1 MPSTTSL
8 HKERN
13 DLTLCD
19 IITMDSNFD
28 SIKRLFENLKGINFF
43 TRLFSWGKVKNQLI
57 DASADLQKMMSRVE
71 ESTQTANTLSVERAS
86 NRNLT
91 ESVVR
96 LNTEVQV
103 LKESN
108 KQIESLQRELTTASE
123 QNKIFLKRG
132 TELSNELSVLRERL
146 ESTERELQ
154 KNIQQN
160 TQLLK
165 DEEFRKQDHAK
176 AIASLENIQT
186 RIQNDRNRELQER
199 KDAELNRLMKLRETW
214 TAHQENVKNTIK
226 TICSKHTIE
235 YVEKVPFKGE
245 PDNTLKI
252 SNEFVVFD
260 AKSPAGEDL
269 SNFRNYLKNQA
280 ESAKKYA
287 KEQDVKKDIFLVV
300 PTNTLETLDQYVFRL
315 ADYNV
320 FVISIDSLEPVIL
333 SLLKIEDYEFA
344 EQLSPEERENIC
356 RVLGKFVHLSKRRI
370 QIDGFFTRQFF
381 ELVYRSEADLP
392 KDILEKVS
400 EFEKAEKINPPIER
414 RAKHISAK
422 ELEQETASLKNE
434 ANAKGIVTEESILS
448 NRLNKLPL
456 YTTESYPEKKDEQ
469 GGLFKE

>member
-1 MPSTTSL
+1 
-8 HKERN
+8 
-13 DLTLCD
+13 
-19 IITMDSNFD
+19 MDSSFD
-28 SIKRLFENLKGINFF
+28 NIKRLFDNLKRVGWLDRIFGWN
-43 TRLFSWGKVKNQLI
+43 RIKNQMI
-57 DASADLQKMMSRVE
+57 DASADLQKLISKIE
-71 ESTQTANTLSVERAS
+71 SSTQADNLLSVERAT
-86 NRNLT
+86 NKGLNEALT
-91 ESVVR
+91 KLS
-96 LNTEVQV
+96 TEVQV

-108 KQIESLQRELTTASE
+108 KQIESLQRELTTLSE
-123 QNKIFLKRG
+123 QNKIYLKRG
-132 TELSNELSVLRERL
+132 TELSNEVSVLRERL
-146 ESTERELQ
+146 EMTERELQ
-154 KNIQQN
+154 KTNQQN

-176 AIASLENIQT
+176 AVDSLKNIQD
-186 RIQNDRNRELQER
+186 RIQNDRSRELQER
-199 KDAELNRLMKLRETW
+199 KDAEINRIHKLRETW
-214 TAHQENVKNTIK
+214 TAHQENVKNVIK
-226 TICSKHTIE
+226 TICSRHTIE
-235 YVEKVPFKGE
+235 YVDKVPFKGE
-245 PDNTLKI
+245 PDNTIKI

-287 KEQDVKKDIFLVV
+287 KEPDVKKDIFLVV
-300 PTNTLETLDQYVFRL
+300 PSNTLESLDQFVFRL

-422 ELEQETASLKNE
+422 ELEQETSSLKNE
-434 ANAKGIVTEESILS
+434 ANAKGIVTEESVLS

-456 YTTESYPEKKDEQ
+456 YSAESYPEKKEEQ
-469 GGLFKE
+469 GDLF

>member
-1 MPSTTSL
+1 
-8 HKERN
+8 
-13 DLTLCD
+13 
-19 IITMDSNFD
+19 MDTNFD
-28 SIKRLFENLKGINFF
+28 AIKKLFETLKEINFF
-43 TRLFSWGKVKNQLI
+43 SRLFGWGRVRNQLVE
-57 DASADLQKMMSRVE
+57 ASADLQRVILKAE
-71 ESTQTANTLSVERAS
+71 ESSQNSNALSIERS
-86 NRNLT
+86 TNKNLT
-91 ESVVR
+91 ESVGR
-96 LNTEVQV
+96 LSTEVQV

-108 KQIESLQRELTTASE
+108 KQIELLQKELTTSSE
-123 QNKIFLKRG
+123 QNKLYFKRG
-132 TELSNELSVLRERL
+132 TELSNEVAVLREKL

-154 KNIQQN
+154 RTIQQN
-160 TQLLK
+160 TQLTK

-176 AIASLENIQT
+176 AVASLENIQS

-199 KDAELNRLMKLRETW
+199 KDAEINRIHHLRETW

-287 KEQDVKKDIFLVV
+287 REQDVKKDIFLVV
-300 PTNTLETLDQYVFRL
+300 PTNTLESLDQYVFRL

-381 ELVYRSEADLP
+381 ELVYRSAADLP

-400 EFEKAEKINPPIER
+400 EFEMAEKINPPIER
-414 RAKHISAK
+414 RAKQISVK
-422 ELEQETASLKNE
+422 ELEQETSSLKNE
-434 ANAKGIVTEESILS
+434 ANAKGIVTEDSILT

-456 YTTESYPEKKDEQ
+456 YLSENYPEKKDEQ
-469 GGLFKE
+469 KDLFS

>member
-1 MPSTTSL
+1 
-8 HKERN
+8 
-13 DLTLCD
+13 
-19 IITMDSNFD
+19 MDANFD
-28 SIKRLFENLKGINFF
+28 SIKRLFETLKGIGFLDRIF
-43 TRLFSWGKVKNQLI
+43 GWSRIKNQMI
-57 DASADLQKMMSRVE
+57 DASADLQKLISRI
-71 ESTQTANTLSVERAS
+71 ESSTHADNTLSIERATTKG
-86 NRNLT
+86 LA
-91 ESVVR
+91 ESVTR
-96 LNTEVQV
+96 LTTEVQV

-108 KQIESLQRELTTASE
+108 KQIESLQRELTTTSE
-123 QNKIFLKRG
+123 QNKIFLRRG
-132 TELSNELSVLRERL
+132 TELSNEVSVLRERL
-146 ESTERELQ
+146 EATERELQ
-154 KNIQQN
+154 KSIQQN

-176 AIASLENIQT
+176 AVDSLKNIQD

-199 KDAELNRLMKLRETW
+199 KDTEINRIHRLRETW

-287 KEQDVKKDIFLVV
+287 KETDVKKDIFLVV
-300 PTNTLETLDQYVFRL
+300 PTNTLESLDQYVFRL

-422 ELEQETASLKNE
+422 ELEQETSSLKNE

-456 YTTESYPEKKDEQ
+456 YTTEPYPEKKDEQ
-469 GGLFKE
+469 GGLFDE

>member
-1 MPSTTSL
+1 MDTFDHIKKLFGSL
-8 HKERN
+8 KE
-13 DLTLCD
+13 
-19 IITMDSNFD
+19 
-28 SIKRLFENLKGINFF
+28 INFF
-43 TRLFSWGKVKNQLI
+43 GRLFGWGKIKNQLI
-57 DASADLQKMMSRVE
+57 DASADLQKFISKTE
-71 ESTQTANTLSVERAS
+71 ELAQNANALSIERTT
-86 NRNLT
+86 NKNLT

-108 KQIESLQRELTTASE
+108 KQIESLQKDLTTSSE
-123 QNKIFLKRG
+123 QNKLYFKRG
-132 TELSNELSVLRERL
+132 TELSNEVAVLRERL

-154 KNIQQN
+154 KSIQQN

-176 AIASLENIQT
+176 AVDSLKNIQD
-186 RIQNDRNRELQER
+186 RIQSDRNRELQER
-199 KDAELNRLMKLRETW
+199 KDTEISRIHKLRETW
-214 TAHQENVKNTIK
+214 TAHQENVKNIIK
-226 TICSKHTIE
+226 TICSRHTIE
-235 YVEKVPFKGE
+235 YVDKVPFKGE
-245 PDNTLKI
+245 PDNTIKI

-287 KEQDVKKDIFLVV
+287 KEPDVKKDIFLVV
-300 PTNTLETLDQYVFRL
+300 PTNTLEILDQYVFRL

-320 FVISIDSLEPVIL
+320 FVIAVDSLEPVIL

-381 ELVYRSEADLP
+381 ELVYRSAADLP
-392 KDILEKVS
+392 KDILDKVA
-400 EFEKAEKINPPIER
+400 EFEMAEKINPPIER
-414 RAKHISAK
+414 RAKQISVK
-422 ELEQETASLKNE
+422 ELEQETSSLKNE
-434 ANAKGIVTEESILS
+434 ANSKGIVTEDSVLS

-456 YTTESYPEKKDEQ
+456 YSTENYPEKKDEQ
-469 GGLFKE
+469 TDLFS

>member
-1 MPSTTSL
+1 M
-8 HKERN
+8 
-13 DLTLCD
+13 
-19 IITMDSNFD
+19 TMEGNFD
-28 SIKRLFENLKGINFF
+28 SIKRLFDNLKRIGFLERIFGW
-43 TRLFSWGKVKNQLI
+43 SQIKNQLI
-57 DASADLQKMMSRVE
+57 DASADLQKLISKVDS
-71 ESTQTANTLSVERAS
+71 STQTDNALSVARANS
-86 NRNLT
+86 KSLD
-91 ESVVR
+91 ESVAR
-96 LNTEVQV
+96 LSTEVQV

-108 KQIESLQRELTTASE
+108 KQIESLQKELTTATE
-123 QNKIFLKRG
+123 QNKLYFKRG
-132 TELSNELSVLRERL
+132 TELSNEVSVLRERL
-146 ESTERELQ
+146 ETTERELQ
-154 KNIQQN
+154 KNVQQN
-160 TQLLK
+160 TQLIK
-165 DEEFRKQDHAK
+165 DEEFRKQEHSK
-176 AIASLENIQT
+176 AVASLENIQT
-186 RIQNDRNRELQER
+186 RIQNDRNRELEER
-199 KDAELNRLMKLRETW
+199 KNTEIQRLHKLRETW
-214 TAHQENVKNTIK
+214 TAHQENVQNAIK

-287 KEQDVKKDIFLVV
+287 KEPDVKKDIFLVV
-300 PTNTLETLDQYVFRL
+300 PTNTLESLDQYVFRL

-370 QIDGFFTRQFF
+370 QIDGFFTKQFF

-422 ELEQETASLKNE
+422 ELEQETSALKSE
-434 ANAKGIVTEESILS
+434 ANAKGIITEDALLS
-448 NRLNKLPL
+448 SRLNKLPL
-456 YTTESYPEKKDEQ
+456 YTTESYPEKKEDQ
-469 GGLFKE
+469 RGLFD

>member
-1 MPSTTSL
+1 M
-8 HKERN
+8 N
-13 DLTLCD
+13 A
-19 IITMDSNFD
+19 NFD
-28 SIKRLFENLKGINFF
+28 NIKRLFESLKGIGFIERIF
-43 TRLFSWGKVKNQLI
+43 GWSRIKNQMI
-57 DASADLQKMMSRVE
+57 DASADLQKLISRIE
-71 ESTQTANTLSVERAS
+71 SSTQADNSLSIERATS
-86 NRNLT
+86 KGLN
-91 ESVVR
+91 ESVTR
-96 LNTEVQV
+96 LTTEVQV

-146 ESTERELQ
+146 EATERELQ

-176 AIASLENIQT
+176 AVDSLKNIQD

-199 KDAELNRLMKLRETW
+199 KDAEINRIHKLRETW

-235 YVEKVPFKGE
+235 YVERVPFKGE

-287 KEQDVKKDIFLVV
+287 KEADVKKDIFLVV
-300 PTNTLETLDQYVFRL
+300 PTNTLESLDQYVFRL

-381 ELVYRSEADLP
+381 ELVYRSAADLP
-392 KDILEKVS
+392 KDFLDKVS
-400 EFEKAEKINPPIER
+400 EFEIAEKINPPIER
-414 RAKHISAK
+414 RAKQISVK
-422 ELEQETASLKNE
+422 ELEQETSSLKNE
-434 ANAKGIVTEESILS
+434 ANAKGIVTEESVLS

-456 YTTESYPEKKDEQ
+456 YSAESYPEKKDEQ
-469 GGLFKE
+469 GGLFDE

>member
-1 MPSTTSL
+1 
-8 HKERN
+8 
-13 DLTLCD
+13 
-19 IITMDSNFD
+19 MDSNFD
-28 SIKRLFENLKGINFF
+28 SIKRLFENLKGIGFLDRIF
-43 TRLFSWGKVKNQLI
+43 GWSRIKNQMI
-57 DASADLQKMMSRVE
+57 DASADLQKLISKIE
-71 ESTQTANTLSVERAS
+71 SSTQADTSLSVERAMTKGL
-86 NRNLT
+86 N
-91 ESVVR
+91 ESVTR
-96 LNTEVQV
+96 LTTEVQV

-108 KQIESLQRELTTASE
+108 KQIESLQREMTTLSE
-123 QNKIFLKRG
+123 QNKLYFKRG
-132 TELSNELSVLRERL
+132 TELSNEKAVLIERL

-154 KNIQQN
+154 KAIQLN
-160 TQLLK
+160 TQLQK

-176 AIASLENIQT
+176 AVDSLKNIQD
-186 RIQNDRNRELQER
+186 RIQNDRNRELQDR
-199 KDAELNRLMKLRETW
+199 KDAEINRIHKLRETW
-214 TAHQENVKNTIK
+214 TAHQESVKNIIK
-226 TICSKHTIE
+226 TICSRYTIE
-235 YVEKVPFKGE
+235 YVDKVPFKGE
-245 PDNTLKI
+245 PDNTIKI
-252 SNEFVVFD
+252 SNEYVVFD

-300 PTNTLETLDQYVFRL
+300 PSNTLESLDQFVFRL

-422 ELEQETASLKNE
+422 ELEQETSSLKNE
-434 ANAKGIVTEESILS
+434 ANAKGIVTEESVLS

-456 YTTESYPEKKDEQ
+456 YSTEEYPEKKDDQ
-469 GGLFKE
+469 GELF

>member
-1 MPSTTSL
+1 
-8 HKERN
+8 
-13 DLTLCD
+13 
-19 IITMDSNFD
+19 MDTNLD
-28 SIKRLFENLKGINFF
+28 NIKRLFESLKGINFF
-43 TRLFSWGKVKNQLI
+43 SRLFSWGKVKNQLV
-57 DASADLQKMMSRVE
+57 DASADLQKMISKVE
-71 ESTQTANTLSVERAS
+71 ESTQIASALSVERTT
-86 NRNLT
+86 NKNLT
-91 ESVVR
+91 ESVAR
-96 LNTEVQV
+96 LNTEGQV

-108 KQIESLQRELTTASE
+108 KQIELLQKELTTATE
-123 QNKIFLKRG
+123 QNKLYFKRG
-132 TELSNELSVLRERL
+132 TELSNEVSVLRERL
-146 ESTERELQ
+146 EGTERELQ
-154 KNIQQN
+154 KTIQQN

-176 AIASLENIQT
+176 AVDSLKNIQD

-199 KDAELNRLMKLRETW
+199 KDAEINRIHKLRETW

-287 KEQDVKKDIFLVV
+287 READVKKDIFLVV
-300 PTNTLETLDQYVFRL
+300 PSNTLESLDQFVFPL
-315 ADYNV
+315 ADYDV

-333 SLLKIEDYEFA
+333 SLQKIEEYEFA
-344 EQLSPEERENIC
+344 EQMSPEERENIC

-381 ELVYRSEADLP
+381 ELVYRSAADLP
-392 KDILEKVS
+392 KDILDKVS
-400 EFEKAEKINPPIER
+400 EFEMAEKINPPIER
-414 RAKHISAK
+414 RAKQISVK
-422 ELEQETASLKNE
+422 ELEQETSSLKNE
-434 ANAKGIVTEESILS
+434 ATAKGIVTEESILS

-456 YTTESYPEKKDEQ
+456 YTTEPYPEKKEEQ
-469 GGLFKE
+469 GDLF

>member
-1 MPSTTSL
+1 MDTFDHIKKLFGSL
-8 HKERN
+8 KE
-13 DLTLCD
+13 
-19 IITMDSNFD
+19 
-28 SIKRLFENLKGINFF
+28 INFF
-43 TRLFSWGKVKNQLI
+43 DRLFGWSKIKNQLI
-57 DASADLQKMMSRVE
+57 DASADLQKFISKAE
-71 ESTQTANTLSVERAS
+71 ELAQNVTALSMERAT
-86 NRNLT
+86 NKNLN

-108 KQIESLQRELTTASE
+108 KQIESLQRDLTTTTE
-123 QNKIFLKRG
+123 QNKLYFKRG
-132 TELSNELSVLRERL
+132 TELSNEVAVLRERL

-160 TQLLK
+160 TQLIK

-176 AIASLENIQT
+176 AIDSLKNIQD
-186 RIQNDRNRELQER
+186 RIQNDRNRELQEK
-199 KDAELNRLMKLRETW
+199 KDAEINRIHKLRETW
-214 TAHQENVKNTIK
+214 TAHQATVKSMIK
-226 TICSKHTIE
+226 TICSRHTIE
-235 YVEKVPFKGE
+235 YVDKVPFKGE
-245 PDNTLKI
+245 PDNTIKI

-269 SNFRNYLKNQA
+269 SNFRNYLKSQA

-300 PTNTLETLDQYVFRL
+300 PTNTLEILDQYVFRL
-315 ADYNV
+315 ADYSV

-381 ELVYRSEADLP
+381 ELVYRSAADLP

-400 EFEKAEKINPPIER
+400 EFEMAEKINPPIER
-414 RAKHISAK
+414 RAKQISVK
-422 ELEQETASLKNE
+422 ELEQETSSLKNE
-434 ANAKGIVTEESILS
+434 ANSKGIVTEDSILS

-456 YTTESYPEKKDEQ
+456 YSSENYPEKKEDQ
-469 GGLFKE
+469 KDLFS

>member
-1 MPSTTSL
+1 MDTFDNIKKLFGSL
-8 HKERN
+8 KE
-13 DLTLCD
+13 
-19 IITMDSNFD
+19 
-28 SIKRLFENLKGINFF
+28 INFF
-43 TRLFSWGKVKNQLI
+43 GRLFGWGKIKNQLI
-57 DASADLQKMMSRVE
+57 DASADLQKFISKTE
-71 ESTQTANTLSVERAS
+71 ELSQNANALSIERATS
-86 NRNLT
+86 KNLN
-91 ESVVR
+91 EAVVR

-108 KQIESLQRELTTASE
+108 KQIESLQKDLTTSNE
-123 QNKIFLKRG
+123 QNKLYFRRG
-132 TELSNELSVLRERL
+132 TELSNEVAVLRERL

-154 KNIQQN
+154 KSIQQN

-176 AIASLENIQT
+176 AVDTLKNIED
-186 RIQNDRNRELQER
+186 RIRKDRDNELNER
-199 KDAELNRLMKLRETW
+199 KQAEINRIHKLRETW
-214 TAHQENVKNTIK
+214 TAHQETVKNIIK
-226 TICSKHTIE
+226 TICSRHTIE
-235 YVEKVPFKGE
+235 YVDKVPFKGE
-245 PDNTLKI
+245 PDNTIKI
-252 SNEFVVFD
+252 SNEYVVFD

-300 PTNTLETLDQYVFRL
+300 PTNTLEILDQYVFRL
-315 ADYNV
+315 ADYSV

-344 EQLSPEERENIC
+344 EQLSPKEHENIC

-381 ELVYRSEADLP
+381 ELVYRSAADLP

-400 EFEKAEKINPPIER
+400 EFEMAEKINPPIER
-414 RAKHISAK
+414 RAKQISVK
-422 ELEQETASLKNE
+422 ELEQETSSLKNE
-434 ANAKGIVTEESILS
+434 ANSKGIVTEDSVLS

-456 YTTESYPEKKDEQ
+456 YSSENYPEKKDEQ
-469 GGLFKE
+469 ADLFS

>member
-1 MPSTTSL
+1 
-8 HKERN
+8 
-13 DLTLCD
+13 
-19 IITMDSNFD
+19 MDTNFD
-28 SIKRLFENLKGINFF
+28 RIKKLFESLKEINFF
-43 TRLFSWGKVKNQLI
+43 NRLFGWGKIKNQLV
-57 DASADLQKMMSRVE
+57 DASADLQKMISRVE
-71 ESTQTANTLSVERAS
+71 GAVQNDNALSIERSTNK
-86 NRNLT
+86 NLT
-91 ESVVR
+91 ESVAR
-96 LNTEVQV
+96 LTTEVQV

-108 KQIESLQRELTTASE
+108 KQIELLQKDLTTATE
-123 QNKIFLKRG
+123 QNKLYFKRG
-132 TELSNELSVLRERL
+132 TELSNEVAVLREKL

-154 KNIQQN
+154 KSIQQN

-176 AIASLENIQT
+176 AVTSLENIQT
-186 RIQNDRNRELQER
+186 RIQNERNRELEER
-199 KDAELNRLMKLRETW
+199 KEAEINRIHKLRETW

-226 TICSKHTIE
+226 TICSRHTIE
-235 YVEKVPFKGE
+235 YVDKVPFKGE

-252 SNEFVVFD
+252 SNEYVVFD

-300 PTNTLETLDQYVFRL
+300 PTNTLEILDQYVFRL
-315 ADYNV
+315 ADYSV

-381 ELVYRSEADLP
+381 ELVYRSAADLP

-400 EFEKAEKINPPIER
+400 EFEMAEKINPPIER
-414 RAKHISAK
+414 RAKQISVK
-422 ELEQETASLKNE
+422 ELEQETSSLKNE
-434 ANAKGIVTEESILS
+434 ANSKGIITEDSILS

-456 YTTESYPEKKDEQ
+456 YSSESYPEKKDDQ
-469 GGLFKE
+469 KDLFS

>member
-1 MPSTTSL
+1 MNT
-8 HKERN
+8 
-13 DLTLCD
+13 
-19 IITMDSNFD
+19 NFD
-28 SIKRLFENLKGINFF
+28 RIKKLFESLKEINFF
-43 TRLFSWGKVKNQLI
+43 GRLFFWGRVKNQLV
-57 DASADLQKMMSRVE
+57 DASADLQKMISGVE
-71 ESTQTANTLSVERAS
+71 VSVRNSNALSVEQTT
-86 NRNLT
+86 NKNLA
-91 ESVVR
+91 ESVAR

-108 KQIESLQRELTTASE
+108 KQIESLQKDLTTANE
-123 QNKIFLKRG
+123 QNKLYFKRG
-132 TELSNELSVLRERL
+132 TELSNDVAVLRERL
-146 ESTERELQ
+146 ESTDRELQ
-154 KNIQQN
+154 KSFQQN

-176 AIASLENIQT
+176 AVASLENIET
-186 RIQNDRNRELQER
+186 RIRNDRNRELEER
-199 KDAELNRLMKLRETW
+199 KAAEINRIHKLRETW

-226 TICSKHTIE
+226 TICAKHTIE
-235 YVEKVPFKGE
+235 YVEKVPFRGE

-287 KEQDVKKDIFLVV
+287 REQDVKRDIFLVV
-300 PTNTLETLDQYVFRL
+300 PTNTLESLDQYVFRL
-315 ADYNV
+315 ADYSV

-381 ELVYRSEADLP
+381 ELVYRSAADLP
-392 KDILEKVS
+392 KDILDKVS
-400 EFEKAEKINPPIER
+400 EFEMAEKINPPIER
-414 RAKHISAK
+414 RAKQISVK
-422 ELEQETASLKNE
+422 ELEQETSSLKNE
-434 ANAKGIVTEESILS
+434 ANAKGIITEDAILS

-456 YTTESYPEKKDEQ
+456 YAAENYPEKKDEQ
-469 GGLFKE
+469 KDLFS

>member
-1 MPSTTSL
+1 MNT
-8 HKERN
+8 
-13 DLTLCD
+13 
-19 IITMDSNFD
+19 NFD
-28 SIKRLFENLKGINFF
+28 RIRKLFESLKELNFF
-43 TRLFSWGKVKNQLI
+43 SRLFSWGKVKNLLV
-57 DASADLQKMMSRVE
+57 DASADLQKLISRVE
-71 ESTQTANTLSVERAS
+71 ESVQNDNALSIERTT
-86 NRNLT
+86 NKNLT
-91 ESVVR
+91 ESVAR

-108 KQIESLQRELTTASE
+108 KQIEMLQKDLTTAME
-123 QNKIFLKRG
+123 QNKLYFKRG
-132 TELSNELSVLRERL
+132 TELSNDVAVLRERL

-160 TQLLK
+160 TQLIK
-165 DEEFRKQDHAK
+165 DEEFRKQEHAK
-176 AIASLENIQT
+176 AVASLENIQA
-186 RIQNDRNRELQER
+186 RIQNERNRELQDR
-199 KDAELNRLMKLRETW
+199 KDAEINRIHKLRETW

-300 PTNTLETLDQYVFRL
+300 PTNTLESLDQYVFRL
-315 ADYNV
+315 ADYSV

-381 ELVYRSEADLP
+381 ELVYRSAADLP

-400 EFEKAEKINPPIER
+400 EFEMAEKINPPIER
-414 RAKHISAK
+414 RAKQISVK
-422 ELEQETASLKNE
+422 ELEQETSSLKNE
-434 ANAKGIVTEESILS
+434 ANAKGIITEDSILS

-456 YTTESYPEKKDEQ
+456 YSTENYPEKKDEQ
-469 GGLFKE
+469 KDLFS

>member
-1 MPSTTSL
+1 
-8 HKERN
+8 
-13 DLTLCD
+13 
-19 IITMDSNFD
+19 MDNNFD
-28 SIKRLFENLKGINFF
+28 RIKKLFESLKELNFF
-43 TRLFSWGKVKNQLI
+43 NRIFSWGKVRNQLV
-57 DASADLQKMMSRVE
+57 DAAADLQKMISRVE
-71 ESTQTANTLSVERAS
+71 ESSHVNSSLSIEQTANK
-86 NRNLT
+86 NLT
-91 ESVVR
+91 DSVSR

-108 KQIESLQRELTTASE
+108 KQIESLQRDLTTTVE
-123 QNKIFLKRG
+123 QNKLYLKRG
-132 TELSNELSVLRERL
+132 TELNNEVAVLREKL

-154 KNIQQN
+154 RSVQQN

-165 DEEFRKQDHAK
+165 DEEFRKQEHAK
-176 AIASLENIQT
+176 AVASLENIQA
-186 RIQNDRNRELQER
+186 RIQNDRSN
-199 KDAELNRLMKLRETW
+199 ELNDRKEAEINRIRRLRETW
-214 TAHQENVKNTIK
+214 SAHQENVKNTIK
-226 TICSKHTIE
+226 TICSRHTIE
-235 YVEKVPFKGE
+235 YVDKVPFKGE

-252 SNEFVVFD
+252 SNEFVIFD

-300 PTNTLETLDQYVFRL
+300 PTNTLDSLDQYVFRL
-315 ADYNV
+315 ADYSV

-381 ELVYRSEADLP
+381 ELVYRSAADLP

-400 EFEKAEKINPPIER
+400 EFEIAEKINPPIER
-414 RAKHISAK
+414 RAKQISVK
-422 ELEQETASLKNE
+422 ELEQETSSLKSE
-434 ANAKGIVTEESILS
+434 ANAKGIVTEDSVLT

-456 YTTESYPEKKDEQ
+456 YSSENYPEKKDEQ
-469 GGLFKE
+469 KDLFS

>member
-1 MPSTTSL
+1 
-8 HKERN
+8 
-13 DLTLCD
+13 
-19 IITMDSNFD
+19 MDTNFD
-28 SIKRLFENLKGINFF
+28 QIKRLFESLKEINFF
-43 TRLFSWGKVKNQLI
+43 GRLFGWGKVKNQLV
-57 DASADLQKMMSRVE
+57 DASADLQKMISRVE
-71 ESTQTANTLSVERAS
+71 ESAQSSNALSLERTT
-86 NRNLT
+86 NKNLA
-91 ESVVR
+91 ESVAR

-108 KQIESLQRELTTASE
+108 KQIELLQKELTTALE
-123 QNKIFLKRG
+123 QNKLYFKRG
-132 TELSNELSVLRERL
+132 TELSNDVAVLRERL
-146 ESTERELQ
+146 ESTDRELQ

-160 TQLLK
+160 TQLTK

-176 AIASLENIQT
+176 AIDSLKNIQD
-186 RIQNDRNRELQER
+186 RIQNDRNRELDER
-199 KDAELNRLMKLRETW
+199 KNAEINRIHKLRETW

-235 YVEKVPFKGE
+235 YVEKVPFRGE

-287 KEQDVKKDIFLVV
+287 REQDVKKDIFLVV
-300 PTNTLETLDQYVFRL
+300 PTNTLESLDQYVFRL
-315 ADYNV
+315 ADYSV
-320 FVISIDSLEPVIL
+320 FVISIDSLEPVVL

-381 ELVYRSEADLP
+381 ELVYRSAADLP

-400 EFEKAEKINPPIER
+400 EFEMAEKINPPIER
-414 RAKHISAK
+414 RAKQISVK
-422 ELEQETASLKNE
+422 ELEQETSSLKNE
-434 ANAKGIVTEESILS
+434 ANSKGIITEDSVLT

-456 YTTESYPEKKDEQ
+456 YSSESYPEKKDEQ
-469 GGLFKE
+469 KDLFS